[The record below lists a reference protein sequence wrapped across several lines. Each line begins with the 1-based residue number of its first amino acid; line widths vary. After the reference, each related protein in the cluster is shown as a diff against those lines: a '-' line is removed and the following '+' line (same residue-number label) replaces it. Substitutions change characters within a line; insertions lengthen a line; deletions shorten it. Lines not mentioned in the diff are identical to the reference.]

1 MEITAR
7 VTEHPKHGPTLAGAT
22 AAEAYSYLQGE
33 EGYALRTWDDAE
45 YLLDEWIRDNAIF
58 EGNGEDE
65 GADLYYEWRDAA
77 LRWIDAKQA
86 APAVLDPQLIPIS
99 SHDYSAP
106 PVWEPLEAI
115 APAGFNLA
123 VAMYMGTAELDTGAV
138 VRIYKNADTRRTIYV
153 APEII
158 GRWQDT
164 GADND
169 GALLPFHSL
178 NAALTYW
185 TS

>member
-33 EGYALRTWDDAE
+33 EGYSLRTWDDAE

-77 LRWIDAKQA
+77 LRWIDAKRAQ
-86 APAVLDPQLIPIS
+86 
-99 SHDYSAP
+99 
-106 PVWEPLEAI
+106 
-115 APAGFNLA
+115 
-123 VAMYMGTAELDTGAV
+123 
-138 VRIYKNADTRRTIYV
+138 
-153 APEII
+153 
-158 GRWQDT
+158 
-164 GADND
+164 
-169 GALLPFHSL
+169 
-178 NAALTYW
+178 
-185 TS
+185 